1 MEFRKITVSGTPF
14 EMGYAFAKACEE
26 EIRSLLLDVLSDSAE
41 EKLKKATRFTLL
53 YERYFP
59 DMLEE
64 ARGVAQALDISLA
77 QSLLL
82 QVRWDLDTMPA
93 DECTSFACA
102 GCATKDGRIFSG
114 MNKDV
119 TEIARDMMILLHM
132 IPETGPRKL
141 LIAYPGSMAGPGMN
155 EYGVCFFGN
164 ALYGGRARNY
174 SIPQP
179 MMMRLILEQS
189 NACEAKNRLLAIH
202 QEGHIGFNGN
212 ATICDA
218 SGDMYCVEMFG
229 DQIAVAEPE
238 KEKDFLVHANNLITN
253 IPSMLEIETP
263 NKSGNT
269 IGRTERMTNLF
280 ENKKGQLDEE
290 IIKNVLRD
298 HEGLPFAICR
308 HNGQRPGRQPSY
320 TAMSCVAMPAEGKV
334 WFCKGNPC
342 ENQYHLYTV

>member
-1 MEFRKITVSGTPF
+1 MEFCKITVSGTPF

-26 EIRSLLLDVLSDSAE
+26 QTRSLLDEVLLDAAE
-41 EKLKKATRFTLL
+41 EKMEKTLQFVPL

-59 DMLEE
+59 NMLEE
-64 ARGVAQALDISLA
+64 SRGIAEALDIPLA

-82 QVRWDLDTMPA
+82 QTRWDLNTMPA
-93 DECTSFACA
+93 NECTSFACA
-102 GCATKDGRIFSG
+102 GSATKNGRIFSG

-119 TEIARDMMILLHM
+119 TEKARDRMILLHM
-132 IPETGPRKL
+132 IPKSGPRKL

-155 EYGVCFFGN
+155 EHGVCFFGN
-164 ALYGGRARNY
+164 GLYGGRVRNY

-179 MMMRLILEQS
+179 VMMRLILEES
-189 NACEAKNRLLAIH
+189 YAEAAKNRLLSIH

-218 SGDMYCVEMFG
+218 KGDMYCVEMFG

-238 KEKDFLVHANNLITN
+238 QDNDFLVHANNLITKV
-253 IPSMLEIETP
+253 PSMLKIETP
-263 NKSGNT
+263 EKSGNT
-269 IGRTERMTNLF
+269 IGRTERMTKLF
-280 ENKKGQLDEE
+280 EEQKGQLNEE
-290 IIKNVLRD
+290 TIKNILRD
-298 HEGLPFAICR
+298 HEGGAFAICR
-308 HNGQRPGRQPSY
+308 HNGQRPGRQPSF

-342 ENQYHLYTV
+342 ENPYQLYTV